1 MDAEQSVCPDE
12 CGRLPK
18 VRFEEVKFIC
28 RHSAGAAK
36 YRAVADAG
44 ERLGSISAIRSS
56 FIEFQGYLYDKAA

>member
-1 MDAEQSVCPDE
+1 MNEA
-12 CGRLPK
+12 
-18 VRFEEVKFIC
+18 VRFIC

-56 FIEFQGYLYDKAA
+56 FIDFQGYLYDKAA